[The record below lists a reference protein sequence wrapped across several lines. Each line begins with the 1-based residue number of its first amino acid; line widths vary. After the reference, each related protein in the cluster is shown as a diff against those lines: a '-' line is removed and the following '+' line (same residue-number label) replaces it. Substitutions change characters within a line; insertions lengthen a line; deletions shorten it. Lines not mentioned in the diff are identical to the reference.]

1 MSKMQQ
7 KWFQKI
13 NMAKTVPKYFFHKLC
28 LDLQLQ
34 FNMAGKHENTE
45 LSKDRKETKPR
56 TE

>member
-1 MSKMQQ
+1 
-7 KWFQKI
+7 
-13 NMAKTVPKYFFHKLC
+13 MAKTVPKYFFHKLC